1 MGWFIKK
8 ISPLY
13 RKGVWGIGNTRSL
26 SRYKKRSGK
35 TTPFVG
41 LRIEISN
48 PFLEDYERV
57 ILFFKWINTNF
68 PESL

>member
-1 MGWFIKK
+1 MF
-8 ISPLY
+8 SVFVCL
-13 RKGVWGIGNTRSL
+13 
-26 SRYKKRSGK
+26 
-35 TTPFVG
+35 VG